1 MYVRER
7 RNGFAAVLGAA
18 VVSVAFSAAAAQA
31 ADRTVLIENFT
42 ADW

>member
-1 MYVRER
+1 MKNVQRPKR
-7 RNGFAAVLGAA
+7 SFALRASVFAA
-18 VVSVAFSAAAAQA
+18 AFVGVAAAQA